1 MKKLLSFIFISLA
14 LNLNAATLEN
24 VNFPDRVTV
33 EGKELVLNGIG
44 IRKAT
49 IFKIKVYI
57 GALYL
62 DQKSK
67 DPNSFLAT
75 SAPKQII
82 MHFVRDADAKKLTEA
97 FSERMKATNKNYE
110 AIKPLMDK
118 FNSHIIDMSKNDE
131 IIVNFLNDGVT
142 ITVKGKTS
150 DKILGP
156 EFSKSLLNIW
166 FLDAPDHNLRSG
178 LLGL

>member
-1 MKKLLSFIFISLA
+1 MKKLLIFIFISFA
-14 LNLNAATLEN
+14 LNLNAASLEG
-24 VNFPDRVTV
+24 VNFPDKVTV
-33 EGKELVLNGIG
+33 LGKELVLNGMG

-49 IFKIKVYI
+49 FLKIKVYI

-67 DPNSFLAT
+67 EPNSFLAT
-75 SAPKQII
+75 NAPKQII

-97 FSERMKATNKNYE
+97 FSERMKATNKNYDVLKSS
-110 AIKPLMDK
+110 IDK
-118 FNSHIIDMSKNDE
+118 LNSHIVDMAKNDQ
-131 IIVNFLNDGVT
+131 IIVTFLSDGVV
-142 ITVKGKTS
+142 IDVKGKVAER
-150 DKILGP
+150 IPGA

-166 FLDAPDHNLRSG
+166 FTDAPDQGLRSG